1 MTRAAILLILAALAA
16 PAHAAGPP
24 PALPRLT
31 GIVVGPD
38 ARTAIFADDTGGWT
52 VLREGQAIG
61 AWRIATIAPG
71 RVTIVDRDG
80 AALALTP
87 TPRGQPAGA
96 TPVIARATPALPPA
110 EANRSAAEQGAA
122 DTGDRLGRIAA
133 AHDVCVGRGML
144 ARTQRPAQAQ
154 LSAMMDAMSRVPPHA
169 GTARAADPSGAE
181 LAEAMRAAAQAAS
194 QQAEAAEYDID
205 RCARVD
211 AQWRREAGRY
221 GLR

>member
-1 MTRAAILLILAALAA
+1 MTRGAALLILAALVA
-16 PAHAAGPP
+16 PARAAGPP

-38 ARTAIFADDTGGWT
+38 ARTAIFADDTDGGWT
-52 VLREGQAIG
+52 VLREGQTIG

-71 RVTIVDRDG
+71 RVTILAPDG
-80 AALALTP
+80 GALALTP
-87 TPRGQPAGA
+87 TPRGQPVGA
-96 TPVIARATPALPPA
+96 TPVVARPALPPA
-110 EANRSAAEQGAA
+110 EADRNAAERGAA
-122 DTGDRLGRIAA
+122 ETGARLGRIAA
-133 AHDVCVGRGML
+133 AHDVCVGQGLL

-154 LSAMMDAMSRVPPHA
+154 LTAMLDAMGRAPPQA
-169 GTARAADPSGAE
+169 DPARAADPSGAE
-181 LAEAMRAAAQAAS
+181 LAQAMRAAAQAAS
-194 QQAEAAEYDID
+194 QQAEAVEYDID

>member
-1 MTRAAILLILAALAA
+1 VTRTAVLLILAALVA
-16 PAHAAGPP
+16 PARAAGPP

-71 RVTIVDRDG
+71 RVTVVDRDG
-80 AALALTP
+80 DALALTP
-87 TPRGQPAGA
+87 TPRGQPVGA
-96 TPVIARATPALPPA
+96 TQVVARPALPPA
-110 EANRSAAEQGAA
+110 EANRSAAERGAA
-122 DTGDRLGRIAA
+122 DTGARLGQIAA
-133 AHDVCVGRGML
+133 AHDVCVGQGLL

-154 LSAMMDAMSRVPPHA
+154 LSAMLDAMGRAPPQA
-169 GTARAADPSGAE
+169 DTTRAADPSGVQ
-181 LAEAMRAAAQAAS
+181 LAQAMRAAAQAAS
-194 QQAEAAEYDID
+194 QQAEAVEYDID

>member
-1 MTRAAILLILAALAA
+1 VTRTAVLLILAALAA
-16 PAHAAGPP
+16 PARAAGPP

-71 RVTIVDRDG
+71 RVTVVDHDG
-80 AALALTP
+80 GALALTP
-87 TPRGQPAGA
+87 TPRGQPVGA
-96 TPVIARATPALPPA
+96 TPVVAHPALPPA
-110 EANRSAAEQGAA
+110 EANRSAAERGAA
-122 DTGDRLGRIAA
+122 ETGARLGRIAA
-133 AHDVCVGRGML
+133 AHDVCVGQGL
-144 ARTQRPAQAQ
+144 LPRTQRPAQAQ
-154 LSAMMDAMSRVPPHA
+154 LSAMLDAMGRAPPQA
-169 GTARAADPSGAE
+169 DTARAADPSGAE

-194 QQAEAAEYDID
+194 QQAGTADYDID